1 MNNVIQLQ
9 IKQFLLVYLFLII
22 VILIMKKCKINKIK
36 LLLVSNIKMT
46 IQLILAGFILTYIF
60 KNPKPIYTLSYLF
73 IMIGFTVHRVLS
85 KNKHINKNFK
95 IITALSIILS
105 GLFVILS
112 FIYIVIGES
121 ILNPQYVIP
130 ISGMLMGNTMTGVS
144 LAIRSFY
151 DNIFEQRNKINVMQ
165 CLGAEP
171 DTILLPFVK
180 QALEISIIP
189 TINSMVGMGIVS
201 LPGMMTG
208 QILAGTT
215 PNLAILY
222 QIAIMIA
229 ICTVVICSC
238 FTTLYFGSKTLY
250 DKNKIISI

>member
-1 MNNVIQLQ
+1 MNNIIQLQ

-22 VILIMKKCKINKIK
+22 VILIMKKCKINKIR

-60 KNPKPIYTLSYLF
+60 KNPKPIYTISYLI

-85 KNKHINKNFK
+85 KNKSINNNFK
-95 IITALSIILS
+95 IITAFSIIFS
-105 GLFVILS
+105 GLFVILT
-112 FIYIVIGES
+112 FIYLVIGES
-121 ILNPQYVIP
+121 VLNPQYVIP
-130 ISGMLMGNTMTGVS
+130 ISGMLMGNTMTAVS
-144 LAIRSFY
+144 IALVSFQ
-151 DNIFEQRNKINVMQ
+151 DNIVEQRNKIYVMQ
-165 CLGAEP
+165 CIGAEP
-171 DTILLPFVK
+171 NTILLPFVK

-208 QILAGTT
+208 QILAGVSPT
-215 PNLAILY
+215 LAILY

-229 ICTVVICSC
+229 ICTIVICSC

-250 DKNKIISI
+250 DKNKIIYI